1 MVLVSC
7 IVLIDVISCNLSC
20 YVCFCFAGMYWILEP
35 LLLSLC
41 PCLRCW
47 IYFYSSFCF
56 FPSGVLM
63 LCFYQEMVNS
73 PRLASRSRAFDL
85 ILNLGVHGH
94 LLEPIILDDA
104 ATVEEETFLDNE
116 VIFSP
121 QGKRESDFTKKMGNS
136 SAINNFETWIL
147 SILYEI
153 LLHLVQV
160 HLIRDSFMTKHE
172 KSKCTTLFRKHH

>member
-1 MVLVSC
+1 MYCFNRHSFMSFVMLCMLLFCRYVLDSETAAPLTLSMLE
-7 IVLIDVISCNLSC
+7 VLD
-20 YVCFCFAGMYWILEP
+20 
-35 LLLSLC
+35 LSLFIILF
-41 PCLRCW
+41 CL
-47 IYFYSSFCF
+47 

-63 LCFYQEMVNS
+63 LCLYQEMVNS
-73 PRLASRSRAFDL
+73 HRLASRSRAFDL

-94 LLEPIILDDA
+94 LLEPIILDDTSA
-104 ATVEEETFLDNE
+104 VEEETFLDNE

-121 QGKRESDFTKKMGNS
+121 QGQKGSDFTKKMGNS

-160 HLIRDSFMTKHE
+160 HLIRI
-172 KSKCTTLFRKHH
+172 LL